1 MAATQAAIPHF
12 DDPCRNGD
20 DQMKSGSSGG
30 WDRRLILPFV
40 LFVITSIYLATALQ
54 ITAQFDEGLVGPSFV
69 PVVASILMYVA
80 LAFVV
85 LGIRNDTDTA
95 KPAKPDLAAPIKVVV
110 VTAIY
115 ILAFKPLGYPVS
127 TFLYVYALLYIFG
140 LEDTG
145 HIKRLVYTAA
155 ITAVFYALF
164 AVIFQV
170 RLPLFD
176 TDFRGMF

>member
-1 MAATQAAIPHF
+1 
-12 DDPCRNGD
+12 
-20 DQMKSGSSGG
+20 MKSGSSGG

-85 LGIRNDTDTA
+85 YGMRKDRDTTESE
-95 KPAKPDLAAPIKVVV
+95 KISLVAPIKVVA
-110 VTAIY
+110 VTALY

-127 TFLYVYALLYIFG
+127 TFLYVYALLFIFG

-145 HIKRLVYTAA
+145 HVKRLIYTIA
-155 ITAVFYALF
+155 ITGVFYVLF

-176 TDFRGMF
+176 TEFWGMF

>member
-1 MAATQAAIPHF
+1 MAATQATIAHF

>member
-1 MAATQAAIPHF
+1 
-12 DDPCRNGD
+12 
-20 DQMKSGSSGG
+20 MKSGSSGG

-69 PVVASILMYVA
+69 PVVASILMYIA

-85 LGIRNDTDTA
+85 LGMRNDTDKA
-95 KPAKPDLAAPIKVVV
+95 AREKLNLAAPLKVVV
-110 VTAIY
+110 ATAVY

-145 HIKRLVYTAA
+145 PLKRIAYTAA

-164 AVIFQV
+164 ALIFQV

-176 TDFRGMF
+176 TEFWGMF